1 MTQVLDDPRFG
12 IILSKINDVVHDD
25 THYQKGA
32 LNIRTQKCFCIK
44 SGISGKLLFHYDGDS
59 SAQLSCG
66 YVQTELAFQKIY
78 FSLIALIL
86 ITSFEVHM
94 HVHINHKSVC
104 IQIYIIHIWRGEK
117 PLHTV
122 IDNIDLYIFSKLQT
136 QQIRFGKSSLGY
148 ILMPILWA

>member
-104 IQIYIIHIWRGEK
+104 IQIYIIYIWRGES
-117 PLHTV
+117 L
-122 IDNIDLYIFSKLQT
+122 FT
-136 QQIRFGKSSLGY
+136 QLLTILTCIYFQNFKRNKFGLESHL
-148 ILMPILWA
+148 